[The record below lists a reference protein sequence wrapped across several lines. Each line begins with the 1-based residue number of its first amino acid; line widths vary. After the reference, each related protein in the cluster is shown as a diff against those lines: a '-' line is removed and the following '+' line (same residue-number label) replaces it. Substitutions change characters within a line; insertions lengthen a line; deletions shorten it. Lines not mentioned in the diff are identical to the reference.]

1 MLLVWTLSSVRPRL
15 KRTVLLDRLS
25 TVESWV
31 VGQFGFQTDPLPN
44 LAGDTGREE
53 RGRGEETVG
62 FVSAWSGISRLY
74 DMRSRYSSS
83 CESAS
88 SFFHLK
94 EWTGGLFRMVK

>member
-1 MLLVWTLSSVRPRL
+1 MLLNLTLSGVRPRL

-25 TVESWV
+25 TVE
-31 VGQFGFQTDPLPN
+31 
-44 LAGDTGREE
+44 REE

-62 FVSAWSGISRLY
+62 FASARSSISRLY